1 MEDAVKPLGA
11 MTGET
16 AGGTEGHRH
25 RRMVAT
31 A

>member
-1 MEDAVKPLGA
+1 MEDAVIPLGA

-16 AGGTEGHRH
+16 AGGTEGHLH
-25 RRMVAT
+25 RRVVAT